1 MEDTAEERAEE
12 LEKRLKRL
20 LLSYQEIHEEFKELE
35 KEGVELGQKIRRTV
49 DNLKMQKIKDRINQI
64 NAN

>member
-1 MEDTAEERAEE
+1 MEDTAEERAEN
-12 LEKRLKRL
+12 LKRRL
-20 LLSYQEIHEEFKELE
+20 ERLLSDYRAIHEEFKELE